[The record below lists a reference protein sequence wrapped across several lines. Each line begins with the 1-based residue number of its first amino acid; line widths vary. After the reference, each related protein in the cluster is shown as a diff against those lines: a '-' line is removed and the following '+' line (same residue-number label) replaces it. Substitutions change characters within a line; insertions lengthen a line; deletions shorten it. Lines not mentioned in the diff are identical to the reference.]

1 MKGSKKNIS
10 ASAMIAFQNNM
21 CLRKK
26 PYATEEAAK
35 KACKAIWKRKKYYM
49 KCYICPIHAAK
60 GQRVWHI
67 AKDWEAM
74 WAECKKTS

>member
-1 MKGSKKNIS
+1 MKIEDLSVAAIL
-10 ASAMIAFQNNM
+10 AYQDNM
-21 CLRKK
+21 CGRKTA
-26 PYATEEAAK
+26 YHTEEQAK
-35 KACKAIWKRKKYYM
+35 KACQRVWKTKKYKM
-49 KCYICPIHAAK
+49 KYYICPIHAAK